1 MLPLFPISQGE
12 VGGGRDGQGRCG
24 VFRLTAR
31 GAAGQRQVVGSWAG
45 VTSQWFPVTYSGF
58 LEGDE
63 GFKGQQTLEVIL
75 SVE

>member
-31 GAAGQRQVVGSWAG
+31 GTAGQRQVVGRWGGGDLSPL
-45 VTSQWFPVTYSGF
+45 TGF
-58 LEGDE
+58 LLPIQGSWREMRGS
-63 GFKGQQTLEVIL
+63 KVNRR
-75 SVE
+75 